1 MDRARE
7 LLARLEENADM
18 SECDAARRAY
28 LEDWEDLQPTY
39 APVLIA
45 GPSQIEES
53 AENLRFC
60 LGDPADECDG
70 WYTARKTV
78 VNFVTRKKSLAYS
91 WQPEAPGLNLPQPP
105 GITYTVELTVVS
117 LVTSAHRHECAD

>member
-1 MDRARE
+1 
-7 LLARLEENADM
+7 M

-60 LGDPADECDG
+60 LGTQRMNATG
-70 WYTARKTV
+70 GIR
-78 VNFVTRKKSLAYS
+78 
-91 WQPEAPGLNLPQPP
+91 PEK
-105 GITYTVELTVVS
+105 
-117 LVTSAHRHECAD
+117 R